1 MNKYGTTA
9 LVINCGSSSVK
20 FAILDPKDGHTY
32 LSGIAE
38 ALGLD
43 EARISW
49 RFEGQEKEKASL
61 SAGAGHERA
70 LEFLVKNVMFRMK
83 SYTILSFLAAGTVS
97 FKAATFIASLP

>member
-61 SAGAGHERA
+61 GAGAGHERA
-70 LEFLVKNVMFRMK
+70 LEFLVKNVM
-83 SYTILSFLAAGTVS
+83 SQDEELHDSIVSCGHLS